1 MSILSKNA
9 CVSFLEVK
17 YDYNNILKNNNM
29 HLDIFIFY
37 LNTNIPIFYYT
48 KRKKVIKKIEN
59 MALDTETYSCSSTL
73 QNNTEKK
80 KNTEKEERNSPQSLF
95 LPSVCVCVAGGKKKL
110 ILPSVFSG
118 WRTKEKKK

>member
-1 MSILSKNA
+1 
-9 CVSFLEVK
+9 
-17 YDYNNILKNNNM
+17 M

-80 KNTEKEERNSPQSLF
+80 KEHRKRRQELPPISLSPLC
-95 LPSVCVCVAGGKKKL
+95 VCVCCWWKKETDTPFGFLWLKNKGEEE
-110 ILPSVFSG
+110 IG
-118 WRTKEKKK
+118 